1 MFTTVLIRNWQ
12 SLRSV
17 DLDLGRFTVIVGASS
32 SGKSAFMRAMRAL
45 AATAT
50 GSSAI
55 TRGAS
60 SAAIT
65 AHAPAGR
72 VTLEYS
78 RGGWRYRLLKDGNEI
93 EFSKLNRS
101 VPDQITDI
109 LALTPALN
117 FAGQFDRPFLLT
129 ESGAAVARTL
139 GELTNV
145 DTIYA
150 AVREANRRKATAA
163 STLKTRRA
171 DLDRVNAEAA
181 RFTDLPDRLAV
192 CEQAEAT
199 AERAHRL
206 SDRITR
212 LSNAIKTL
220 EVAENVLA
228 RTAQLPEVPDLSA
241 ATAAERRLARFGE
254 LLREASQG
262 RAAVAK
268 HSKAVEQAIA
278 AEARVADEHRR
289 VLATLGVCPVCAQP
303 VGS

>member
-1 MFTTVLIRNWQ
+1 MFTSVQIRNWQ
-12 SLRSV
+12 SLRSL

-45 AATAT
+45 AATTT
-50 GSSAI
+50 GTSAI
-55 TRGAS
+55 TRGAG

-65 AHAPAGR
+65 VQAQAK

-78 RGGWRYRLLKDGNEI
+78 RGGWRYRLARGSDEI
-93 EFSKLNRS
+93 EFSKLNRT
-101 VPDQITDI
+101 VPDQVTAA

-129 ESGAAVARTL
+129 EAGAAVARTF

-150 AVREANRRKATAA
+150 AVREANRRKASAA

-171 DLDRVNAEAA
+171 DHERITADAA
-181 RFTDLPDRLAV
+181 RFTDLPARLGA
-192 CEQAEAT
+192 CERAEAA
-199 AERAHRL
+199 AEHAARL

-212 LSNAIKTL
+212 LGNAINTL
-220 EVAENVLA
+220 EIAENVLA

-241 ATAAERRLARFGE
+241 ASAAESRLARFSE
-254 LLREASQG
+254 LLRHTSQSTSAM
-262 RAAVAK
+262 RK
-268 HSKAVEQAIA
+268 HALAVEATVDS
-278 AEARVADEHRR
+278 ETRLADEHRR
-289 VLATLGVCPVCAQP
+289 ILATLGVCPTCNQNVAA
-303 VGS
+303 